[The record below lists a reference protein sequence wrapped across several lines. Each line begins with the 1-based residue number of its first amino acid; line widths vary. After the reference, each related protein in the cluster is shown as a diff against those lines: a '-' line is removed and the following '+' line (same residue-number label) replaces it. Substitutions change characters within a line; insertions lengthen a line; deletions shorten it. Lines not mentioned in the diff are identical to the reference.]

1 MVAAE
6 QQTKTLLLVRRVSAR
21 TYDTVRRW
29 PTVSIVILVALVVG
43 AVFAPLIAPQDP
55 IYSALRDRNAPPT
68 WYANWYE
75 ENPKVTQ
82 RYVLGADH
90 LGRDLLSR
98 VIYGSR
104 ISMIVAATALVAG
117 GLVGTLVGLA
127 SGIAGGQIDE
137 LLMRL
142 VDISRAIPYILIA
155 LVIVI
160 ALGQGVLIMVAIVA
174 WTTWGIFARQVRGE
188 ALQLREMDYVALAK
202 VSGASGLRIM
212 FRHILPGVMNTL
224 IVLSTLRIGS
234 LILFEAI
241 LSYLGA
247 GIPPPTPAWGAMVAD
262 GRDYLGSAW
271 WIAFFPGMAIFL
283 TVLALNFLG
292 DWLRDRLDP
301 RLRQI

>member
-1 MVAAE
+1 
-6 QQTKTLLLVRRVSAR
+6 
-21 TYDTVRRW
+21 
-29 PTVSIVILVALVVG
+29 
-43 AVFAPLIAPQDP
+43 VFAPLIAPQDP

-68 WYANWYE
+68 WYAKWYE

-127 SGIAGGQIDE
+127 SGLAGGQIDE